1 MSESSLISYK
11 DLRTPHRSDGRNGEK
26 ISRITIHH
34 AAGVVS
40 LESLSNI
47 TMNKEA
53 SYNYGVSSDA
63 KIGLY
68 VSEANRAWTSSSGEN
83 DRKAVTIEVSN
94 SSNGDPWPV
103 SDKVLNA
110 VLCLCEDICRRN
122 DIPKLIYDPVG
133 KQATSNLTM
142 HKWFTPTVCPGPY
155 LESKFPTIA
164 ATVNKR
170 LKIPGGSPELNA
182 AKQGAIG
189 SELNVVTVDP
199 VTSDSTGMYTTSYTR
214 AEDMINTEA
223 LTPFIITLDENSPKD
238 VDWQVLKD
246 QQVSGVMIEAGSYYN
261 TIHQPQGLIG
271 YRNKHLRQQ
280 IIDSMK
286 NGFPFGLIHPIKARK
301 ISECNGELDAL
312 RQVVRLYAPQLGVW
326 LRINF
331 SGSIAQNDSILN
343 TYYDFLTKHVGLKN
357 NLGIVATRDQIDKI
371 SWEDKFSDKFLLWL
385 DDKVDSLNNLSEL
398 MTPSFFNVV
407 D

>member
-1 MSESSLISYK
+1 
-11 DLRTPHRSDGRNGEK
+11 
-26 ISRITIHH
+26 
-34 AAGVVS
+34 
-40 LESLSNI
+40 
-47 TMNKEA
+47 
-53 SYNYGVSSDA
+53 
-63 KIGLY
+63 
-68 VSEANRAWTSSSGEN
+68 
-83 DRKAVTIEVSN
+83 
-94 SSNGDPWPV
+94 
-103 SDKVLNA
+103 
-110 VLCLCEDICRRN
+110 
-122 DIPKLIYDPVG
+122 
-133 KQATSNLTM
+133 M
-142 HKWFTPTVCPGPY
+142 HKWFAPTACPGPY
-155 LESKFPTIA
+155 LEARFPTIA

-170 LKIPGGSPELNA
+170 LQIPGGSPELNA
-182 AKQGAIG
+182 AKQGIIG

-199 VTSDSTGMYTTSYTR
+199 VTSDSTGMYTTSYIR
-214 AEDMINTEA
+214 AEDIINTEV
-223 LTPFIITLDENSPKD
+223 LTPFIITLDENSPKNI
-238 VDWQVLKD
+238 DWKVLKD

-261 TIHQPQGLIG
+261 IIHQPQGLIG

-301 ISECNGELDAL
+301 ISECIGEMDAL

-331 SGSIAQNDSILN
+331 SGSLTQNDSILN
-343 TYYDFLTKHVGLKN
+343 TYYDFLTKNVGLKN

-398 MTPSFFNVV
+398 MTPSFFNVI